1 MSLLFSYMGET
12 LRIEGKRQSFSAQLF
27 PFLKLFFEG
36 KAGVAHVGSSIKGF
50 YEAKKEFFFF
60 FCFVVCP
67 APVAITNTQQ
77 KMKMKIKRIIAKH
90 LMNYRHHL
98 YCLFFFSFFWVW
110 EGGKRDLMSCVGF
123 CVSCSHTQ
131 TQTQWRWTSS
141 CELMIIIK
149 IMMMR
154 FDRRFNRRC
163 LIIHRPRCVNEV
175 LLRASRKISTQQ
187 TFERRRERKRGKKG
201 ELDAMKNAMM
211 VVNTYRPF
219 QSYRNG
225 TGFVCLR
232 VHSRPQ
238 TSFKHSPRNGSER
251 PTSQRN
257 GNISIFLYFPNK
269 SREINEKST
278 ENSTAPVCVYALGG
292 QRTRTLFL
300 RFDRNAL
307 MEVAH

>member
-1 MSLLFSYMGET
+1 MRCNFQLRLTSSVCRKTRVVHPCQKESNKVGLFRHTAIQHRSFHVAPLFLHGRNPTY
-12 LRIEGKRQSFSAQLF
+12 RRQTSIIFCTVVSFL
-27 PFLKLFFEG
+27 
-36 KAGVAHVGSSIKGF
+36 
-50 YEAKKEFFFF
+50 
-60 FCFVVCP
+60 
-67 APVAITNTQQ
+67 
-77 KMKMKIKRIIAKH
+77 KIKRIIAKH

-98 YCLFFFSFFWVW
+98 YCLFFFFWVW

-123 CVSCSHTQ
+123 CVSCAHTQ

-154 FDRRFNRRC
+154 FDHRFNRRC

-187 TFERRRERKRGKKG
+187 TFE
-201 ELDAMKNAMM
+201 
-211 VVNTYRPF
+211 
-219 QSYRNG
+219 
-225 TGFVCLR
+225 
-232 VHSRPQ
+232 PQ
-238 TSFKHSPRNGSER
+238 TSFKHSPRNRSER

-292 QRTRTLFL
+292 QRTLFL

>member
-98 YCLFFFSFFWVW
+98 YCLFFFFFFWVW

-123 CVSCSHTQ
+123 CVSCAHTH
-131 TQTQWRWTSS
+131 
-141 CELMIIIK
+141 K
-149 IMMMR
+149 HKHNG
-154 FDRRFNRRC
+154 DG
-163 LIIHRPRCVNEV
+163 
-175 LLRASRKISTQQ
+175 RALAS
-187 TFERRRERKRGKKG
+187 
-201 ELDAMKNAMM
+201 
-211 VVNTYRPF
+211 
-219 QSYRNG
+219 
-225 TGFVCLR
+225 
-232 VHSRPQ
+232 
-238 TSFKHSPRNGSER
+238 
-251 PTSQRN
+251 
-257 GNISIFLYFPNK
+257 
-269 SREINEKST
+269 
-278 ENSTAPVCVYALGG
+278 
-292 QRTRTLFL
+292 
-300 RFDRNAL
+300 
-307 MEVAH
+307 